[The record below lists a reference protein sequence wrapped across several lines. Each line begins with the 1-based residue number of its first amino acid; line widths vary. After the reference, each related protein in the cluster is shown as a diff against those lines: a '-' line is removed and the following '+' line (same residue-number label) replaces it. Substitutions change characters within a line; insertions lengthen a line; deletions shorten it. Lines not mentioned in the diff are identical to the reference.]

1 MQASSSIGRAAVS
14 KTAGWGFDSLLACH
28 FFNIRI
34 HKLIPMESK
43 AVQSKSRFDV
53 VKWLVVFM
61 LIALGVVGNQYFS
74 AESVL
79 YRVLALVGLAI
90 VAALIALQTV
100 RGRRFATL
108 LKEARV
114 EIRKVVWPTRPELVQ
129 TTVIVVVFVLVVSL
143 LLWGMD
149 SIISLLV
156 AGFIG

>member
-1 MQASSSIGRAAVS
+1 
-14 KTAGWGFDSLLACH
+14 
-28 FFNIRI
+28 
-34 HKLIPMESK
+34 MESK
-43 AVQSKSRFDV
+43 AVQSASRFDFL
-53 VKWLVVFM
+53 KWLVVFV
-61 LIALGVVGNQYFS
+61 LIAIGVVGNQYYS
-74 AESVL
+74 AESLL

-90 VAALIALQTV
+90 VAVLVALQTD

-129 TTVIVVVFVLVVSL
+129 TTAIVVVFVLVVAL

-149 SIISLLV
+149 SLISWLV